1 MSIFS
6 KVGGLKP
13 GLTAFNLS
21 HTNLFDCNFGQLV
34 PVACLETLPGDVF
47 KLDAD
52 VVGRLTSALKSP
64 ILSEMDIVIE
74 AFYTPTRLL
83 MGRDANFTTPVGE
96 VNFEEFLSGGK
107 DGSHI
112 GSNSYPLP
120 VLDYDVAPHSYLTLK
135 TGGVADYLGV
145 QCNTRIAVKDA
156 PLCFPWRAY
165 RWIWNEYYRDENL
178 MDELQVCQYIGTG
191 STDSSNP
198 DSSIISL
205 DEYDSLLY
213 RCWRKDYFTSA
224 LPFQQRGTSPALPI
238 SGFLPITSSGN
249 PSNNYLSGNLVFGTN
264 SSFIPPY
271 DLRGSSPTS
280 QGSATIWDV
289 SAVSTESAP
298 SSTAPFTHAKLSPVS
313 FGNGLGVNLSD
324 AATFDVN
331 QIRTAFQ
338 VQKWLERN
346 ARGGVRYTEYLRSH
360 FGVAPSDA
368 RLQRPQ
374 FIGSIKSPWI
384 VSEVLQTSETNT
396 SVTPQGNQAG
406 QAINLSRGRL
416 GNFRSYEYGYILIL
430 CSVVPKALYQQGI
443 PRWMTRRTN
452 LDFYSPEFSHL
463 SEQAVKN
470 KEIYYSDVSS
480 ESPDND
486 GTFGF
491 QPIWNELRF
500 VPSRVSAHMKTGA
513 TGYSFDYWHFARSF
527 ASLPALDETFLSIGK
542 SVSSKS
548 ELMRVFA
555 VQDENPFI
563 INVGFR
569 ITALRPMPY
578 LSEPGLIDHF

>member
-21 HTNLFDCNFGQLV
+21 HNHLFDCNFGQLI
-34 PVACLETLPGDVF
+34 PVSCIETLPGDVF
-47 KLDAD
+47 DLNAD

-64 ILSEMDIVIE
+64 ILSQMDIILE
-74 AFYTPTRLL
+74 AFYCPTRLL
-83 MGRDANFTTPVGE
+83 MGRDANFPTPAGE

-112 GSNSYPLP
+112 GSNSYYLP
-120 VLDYDVAPHSYLTLK
+120 NIAPPSLPAESSSPSLTFK
-135 TGGVADYLGV
+135 TGGIGDYLGI
-145 QCNTRIAVKDA
+145 QTNSSFHAGNL
-156 PLCFPWRAY
+156 PLAFPWRAY
-165 RWIWNEYYRDENL
+165 RWIWNEFYRDENL
-178 MDELQVCQYIGTG
+178 MDEIQVCSYLGTG
-191 STDSSNP
+191 VGDDSTVIP
-198 DSSIISL
+198 L
-205 DEYDSLLY
+205 DEYDKILY

-238 SGFLPITSSGN
+238 SGVLPVNFTNFALDNLNLNGFTFQPAGGNFVDSTVSSDGTLRS
-249 PSNNYLSGNLVFGTN
+249 PASGTLFKISSNSVKTDA
-264 SSFIPPY
+264 S
-271 DLRGSSPTS
+271 
-280 QGSATIWDV
+280 
-289 SAVSTESAP
+289 
-298 SSTAPFTHAKLSPVS
+298 
-313 FGNGLGVNLSD
+313 VNLD
-324 AATFDVN
+324 NAATFDVN

-360 FGVAPSDA
+360 FGIAPNDA

-374 FIGSIKSPWI
+374 FIGSTRSPWL
-384 VSEVLQTSETNT
+384 VNEVLQTSETNS

-406 QAINLSRGRL
+406 QAINLSRSNL
-416 GNFRSYEYGYILIL
+416 GKFRSYEYGYILIL

-443 PRWMTRRTN
+443 PRWLSRKTN
-452 LDFYSPEFSHL
+452 LDFYTPEFAHL

-470 KEIYYSDVSS
+470 KEIFYSSS
-480 ESPDND
+480 DYAIND

-491 QPIWNELRF
+491 QPIWNEYRF
-500 VPSRVSAHMKTGA
+500 IPSRVSGHMKTGS
-513 TGYSFDYWHFARSF
+513 TGYSFDYWHFGRYF
-527 ASLPALDETFLSIGK
+527 ADKPSLDADFLKIG
-542 SVSSKS
+542 STPSSRQ

-563 INVGFR
+563 INIGFN
-569 ITALRPMPY
+569 IKALRPMPY

>member
-21 HTNLFDCNFGQLV
+21 HTNLFDCNFGQLI

-64 ILSEMDIVIE
+64 ILSEMDIILE

-83 MGRDANFTTPVGE
+83 MGRDANFPTPPGE
-96 VNFEEFLSGGK
+96 VTFEEFLSGGA

-112 GSNSYPLP
+112 GTNSYPLP
-120 VLDYDVAPHSYLTLK
+120 RVQASFDGSASSYNSC
-135 TGGVADYLGV
+135 GVGDYLGLQV
-145 QCNTRIAVKDA
+145 NTSISPADS
-156 PLCFPWRAY
+156 PIQFPWRAY
-165 RWIWNEYYRDENL
+165 RWIWNEFYRDENL
-178 MDELQVCQYIGTG
+178 MDPVQVCKWLGDG
-191 STDSSNP
+191 TDS
-198 DSSIISL
+198 DSTNIRL
-205 DEYDSLLY
+205 AVYDSLLY

-238 SGFLPITSSGN
+238 SGVLPVSLSSLGLGNVKFTSTFPGTENRTFQLTGARSGLAENTNTGNVDYLGDFAISQNYNNPFNLNGLTGDVTSSVGTVDL
-249 PSNNYLSGNLVFGTN
+249 SN
-264 SSFIPPY
+264 
-271 DLRGSSPTS
+271 
-280 QGSATIWDV
+280 
-289 SAVSTESAP
+289 
-298 SSTAPFTHAKLSPVS
+298 
-313 FGNGLGVNLSD
+313 

-384 VSEVLQTSETNT
+384 VSEVLQTSETNST
-396 SVTPQGNQAG
+396 VTPQGNQAG

-416 GNFRSYEYGYILIL
+416 GNFRSYEYGYIMIF

-443 PRWMTRRTN
+443 PRWMSRKTN
-452 LDFYSPEFSHL
+452 LDFYSPEFAHL
-463 SEQAVKN
+463 SEQAVLN
-470 KEIYYSDVSS
+470 KEIYYNS
-480 ESPDND
+480 ND
-486 GTFGF
+486 ASGTFGF
-491 QPIWNELRF
+491 QPIWNEMRF
-500 VPSRVSAHMKTGA
+500 VPSRVSGHLRTGA
-513 TGYSFDYWHFARSF
+513 SNYSFDYWHFGRSF
-527 ASLPALDETFLSIGK
+527 SSTPSLDATFLSIGK
-542 SVSSKS
+542 SESSKR

-555 VQDENPFI
+555 VQNENPFI
-563 INVGFR
+563 INVGLR
-569 ITALRPMPY
+569 IKALRPMPY

>member
-64 ILSEMDIVIE
+64 ILSEMDIVLE

-83 MGRDANFTTPVGE
+83 MGRDANFPTPVGE
-96 VNFEEFLSGGK
+96 VTFEEFLSGGK

-120 VLDYDVAPHSYLTLK
+120 SFSSSPSSVSTSYSFK

-145 QCNTRIAVKDA
+145 QTNTPIFSPDL
-156 PLCFPWRAY
+156 PLVFPWRAY
-165 RWIWNEYYRDENL
+165 RWIWNEFYRDENL
-178 MDELQVCQYIGTG
+178 MDEVQVCRFLG
-191 STDSSNP
+191 SSSP
-198 DSSIISL
+198 DPTLIEG
-205 DEYDSLLY
+205 DVYDSLLY

-238 SGFLPITSSGN
+238 SGVLPVSLSSVGLSNVKFTSNFPGTENRTFQLTGARSGKAENTNYGNVDYLGDFAISQNYSN
-249 PSNNYLSGNLVFGTN
+249 PFKLNGLTG
-264 SSFIPPY
+264 
-271 DLRGSSPTS
+271 
-280 QGSATIWDV
+280 DV
-289 SAVSTESAP
+289 S
-298 SSTAPFTHAKLSPVS
+298 SSVGSVDLS
-313 FGNGLGVNLSD
+313 N

-384 VSEVLQTSETNT
+384 VSEVLQTSETNS

-416 GNFRSYEYGYILIL
+416 GNFRSYEYGYIMIL

-443 PRWMTRRTN
+443 PRWMSRKTN
-452 LDFYSPEFSHL
+452 LDFYSPEFAHL
-463 SEQAVKN
+463 SEQAVLN
-470 KEIYYSDVSS
+470 KEIYYK
-480 ESPDND
+480 D
-486 GTFGF
+486 GNSGNQTFGF
-491 QPIWNELRF
+491 QPIWNEMRF
-500 VPSRVSAHMKTGA
+500 VPSRVSGHMRTGSS
-513 TGYSFDYWHFARSF
+513 GYSFDYWHFGRSF
-527 ASLPALDETFLSIGK
+527 ADTPSLDDTFLSIGK
-542 SVSSKS
+542 SSSSKN

-563 INVGFR
+563 INVGLR
-569 ITALRPMPY
+569 IKALRPMPY

>member
-47 KLDAD
+47 SLDAD

-64 ILSEMDIVIE
+64 ILSEMDIVLE

-83 MGRDANFTTPVGE
+83 MGRDANFSTPVGE

-107 DGSHI
+107 DGSRI
-112 GSNSYPLP
+112 GNNSYPLP
-120 VLDYDVAPHSYLTLK
+120 LMSGNSGFEFK
-135 TGGVADYLGV
+135 TGGIGDYLGCQTNVFYRLASQPV
-145 QCNTRIAVKDA
+145 Q
-156 PLCFPWRAY
+156 FPWRAY
-165 RWIWNEYYRDENL
+165 RWIWNEFYRDENL
-178 MDELQVCQYIGTG
+178 MDEVQVCRWLGNG
-191 STDSSNP
+191 SSSDSTLVP
-198 DSSIISL
+198 ADS
-205 DEYDSLLY
+205 YDSLLY

-238 SGFLPITSSGN
+238 SGVLPVTLSSVGLSNVKFTSNFPGTENRTFQLTGARSGTAENTNYGNVDYLGDFAISQNYSN
-249 PSNNYLSGNLVFGTN
+249 PFNLNGLT
-264 SSFIPPY
+264 
-271 DLRGSSPTS
+271 G
-280 QGSATIWDV
+280 DV
-289 SAVSTESAP
+289 S
-298 SSTAPFTHAKLSPVS
+298 SSVGTVDLS
-313 FGNGLGVNLSD
+313 N

-463 SEQAVKN
+463 SEQAIKN
-470 KEIYYSDVSS
+470 REIFYSSNDDV
-480 ESPDND
+480 DL
-486 GTFGF
+486 GVFGF

-500 VPSRVSAHMKTGA
+500 MPSRVSGHMKTGA
-513 TGYSFDYWHFARSF
+513 TGYSFDYWHFGRNF
-527 ASLPALDETFLSIGK
+527 ASVPSLDETFLSIGK
-542 SVSSKS
+542 SESSKN

-563 INVGFR
+563 INVGLR
-569 ITALRPMPY
+569 IKALRPMPY

>member
-34 PVACLETLPGDVF
+34 PIACLETLPGDVF
-47 KLDAD
+47 SLDAD

-64 ILSEMDIVIE
+64 ILSEMDIVLE

-83 MGRDANFTTPVGE
+83 MGRDANFPTPVGE
-96 VNFEEFLSGGK
+96 VTFEEFLSGGS

-120 VLDYDVAPHSYLTLK
+120 RNYSLNDGNISFS
-135 TGGVADYLGV
+135 TGGVGDYLGIQTKV
-145 QCNTRIAVKDA
+145 AVSVEDS
-156 PLCFPWRAY
+156 PLQFPWRAY
-165 RWIWNEYYRDENL
+165 RWIWNEFYRDENL
-178 MDELQVCQYIGTG
+178 QEPLQVCKWLGNGTVGGLDTTYID
-191 STDSSNP
+191 ST
-198 DSSIISL
+198 
-205 DEYDSLLY
+205 EYDSLLY

-238 SGFLPITSSGN
+238 SGVLPVQADSG
-249 PSNNYLSGNLVFGTN
+249 SN
-264 SSFIPPY
+264 
-271 DLRGSSPTS
+271 
-280 QGSATIWDV
+280 SALY
-289 SAVSTESAP
+289 P
-298 SSTAPFTHAKLSPVS
+298 SSLGGNVYVQTWFNNPNYYLKAKKTDGSDDTGGILGYPQFAKSTSEVS
-313 FGNGLGVNLSD
+313 DHPYGFVNLQN

-384 VSEVLQTSETNT
+384 VSEVLQTSETNS

-416 GNFRSYEYGYILIL
+416 GNFRSYEYGYIMIL

-443 PRWMTRRTN
+443 PRWMSRKTN
-452 LDFYSPEFSHL
+452 LDFYSPEFAHL
-463 SEQAVKN
+463 SEQAVLN
-470 KEIYYSDVSS
+470 KEIFYSPLTSS
-480 ESPDND
+480 

-491 QPIWNELRF
+491 QPIWNEMRF
-500 VPSRVSAHMKTGA
+500 VPSRVSGHLRTGA
-513 TGYSFDYWHFARSF
+513 DGYSFDYWHFGRSF
-527 ASLPALDETFLSIGK
+527 SDTPALDDTFLSIGK
-542 SVSSKS
+542 SQSSRN

-563 INVGFR
+563 INVGLR
-569 ITALRPMPY
+569 IKALRPMPY

>member
-34 PVACLETLPGDVF
+34 PIACLETLPGDVF

-64 ILSEMDIVIE
+64 ILSEMDIVLE

-96 VNFEEFLSGGK
+96 VTFEEFLSGGS

-120 VLDYDVAPHSYLTLK
+120 RFIGPQDGELSFSSC
-135 TGGVADYLGV
+135 GVGDYLGI
-145 QCNTRIAVKDA
+145 QTNTSISTADS
-156 PLCFPWRAY
+156 PIQFPWRAY
-165 RWIWNEYYRDENL
+165 RWIWNEFYRDENL
-178 MDELQVCQYIGTG
+178 MPELQVCRWLGNGVPGSDSTYISGPVFDT
-191 STDSSNP
+191 
-198 DSSIISL
+198 
-205 DEYDSLLY
+205 LLY

-238 SGFLPITSSGN
+238 SGILPVQADSNVLAYQAFYPTSSGVN
-249 PSNNYLSGNLVFGTN
+249 TFISSNSASDKT
-264 SSFIPPY
+264 
-271 DLRGSSPTS
+271 LRGVFPVPPTDS
-280 QGSATIWDV
+280 NTFGYPKF
-289 SAVSTESAP
+289 AVSIDQEA
-298 SSTAPFTHAKLSPVS
+298 THPYG
-313 FGNGLGVNLSD
+313 FVNLQD

-384 VSEVLQTSETNT
+384 VSEVLQTSETNS

-416 GNFRSYEYGYILIL
+416 GNFRSYEYGYIMIL

-443 PRWMTRRTN
+443 PRWMSRKTN
-452 LDFYSPEFSHL
+452 LDFYSPEFAHL
-463 SEQAVKN
+463 SEQAVLN
-470 KEIYYSDVSS
+470 KEIFYKDSKVG
-480 ESPDND
+480 NQ
-486 GTFGF
+486 TFGF
-491 QPIWNELRF
+491 QPIWNEMRF
-500 VPSRVSAHMKTGA
+500 VPSRVSGHLRTGA
-513 TGYSFDYWHFARSF
+513 TGYSFDYWHFGRSF
-527 ASLPALDETFLSIGK
+527 SDTPSLDDTFLSIGK
-542 SVSSKS
+542 SVSSRN

-563 INVGFR
+563 INVGLR
-569 ITALRPMPY
+569 IKALRPMPY
-578 LSEPGLIDHF
+578 LSEPGFIDHF

>member
-21 HTNLFDCNFGQLV
+21 HSNLFDCNFGQLV
-34 PVACLETLPGDVF
+34 PIAFIETLPGDVF

-52 VVGRLTSALKSP
+52 VVGRLSSALKSP
-64 ILSEMDIVIE
+64 ILSEMDIVLE

-83 MGRDANFTTPVGE
+83 MGRDANFDVPVGE
-96 VNFEEFLSGGK
+96 VTFEEFLSGGS

-120 VLDYDVAPHSYLTLK
+120 HLDSTGNPLGYDSFK
-135 TGGVADYLGV
+135 TGGLGDYLGL
-145 QCNTRIAVKDA
+145 QTNTDISYSDF
-156 PLCFPWRAY
+156 PLAFPWRAY
-165 RWIWNEYYRDENL
+165 RWIWNEFYRDENL
-178 MDELQVCQYIGTG
+178 SNPVQVCNFLGTG
-191 STDSSNP
+191 VPSSDNTLIP
-198 DSSIISL
+198 L
-205 DEYDSLLY
+205 AEYDSLLY

-238 SGFLPITSSGN
+238 SGFIPITSNAIDGSFSLRDITWHLNNGNSLGTLVAGDNNSSGN
-249 PSNNYLSGNLVFGTN
+249 IPAYFGTSDTVFYN
-264 SSFIPPY
+264 QGVSNLEAHLDTSRTSNVGV
-271 DLRGSSPTS
+271 DLS
-280 QGSATIWDV
+280 
-289 SAVSTESAP
+289 
-298 SSTAPFTHAKLSPVS
+298 
-313 FGNGLGVNLSD
+313 N

-374 FIGSIKSPWI
+374 FIGSIRSPWI
-384 VSEVLQTSETNT
+384 VSEVLQTSETNS

-416 GNFRSYEYGYILIL
+416 GNFRSYEYGYIMIL

-443 PRWMTRRTN
+443 PRWMSRKTN
-452 LDFYSPEFSHL
+452 LDFYSPEFAHL
-463 SEQAVKN
+463 SEQAVLN
-470 KEIYYSDVSS
+470 KEIYYKNTEVGN
-480 ESPDND
+480 E
-486 GTFGF
+486 TFGF

-500 VPSRVSAHMKTGA
+500 IPSRVSGHLRTGA
-513 TGYSFDYWHFARSF
+513 TGYSFDYWHFGRSF
-527 ASLPALDETFLSIGK
+527 ADTPSLDDTFLSIGK
-542 SVSSKS
+542 SESSKN

-569 ITALRPMPY
+569 IKALRPLPY
-578 LSEPGLIDHF
+578 LSEPGFIDHF

>member
-21 HTNLFDCNFGQLV
+21 HTNLFDCGFGQLI

-64 ILSEMDIVIE
+64 ILSEMDIVLE

-83 MGRDANFTTPVGE
+83 MGKDANFDTPVGE
-96 VNFEEFLSGGK
+96 VTFEEFLSGGR

-120 VLDYDVAPHSYLTLK
+120 TIKGAVDHGYIQPGFATCSV
-135 TGGVADYLGV
+135 GDYLGIQV
-145 QCNTRIAVKDA
+145 NTNIEGVNIPIA
-156 PLCFPWRAY
+156 FPWRAY
-165 RWIWNEYYRDENL
+165 RWIWNEFYRDENL
-178 MDELQVCQYIGTG
+178 MDELQVCQYVGTG
-191 STDSSNP
+191 NTGDSSFISVP
-198 DSSIISL
+198 D
-205 DEYDSLLY
+205 YDSILY

-224 LPFQQRGTSPALPI
+224 LPFQQRGTSPALPV
-238 SGFLPITSSGN
+238 SGILPVQADSGSNSALYPSSLGGNVYVQNWGNGSAYNLKVKSSGGSDYTKTGILGY
-249 PSNNYLSGNLVFGTN
+249 PQFAVDN
-264 SSFIPPY
+264 SS
-271 DLRGSSPTS
+271 
-280 QGSATIWDV
+280 
-289 SAVSTESAP
+289 VSTHP
-298 SSTAPFTHAKLSPVS
+298 YGF
-313 FGNGLGVNLSD
+313 VNLEN

-416 GNFRSYEYGYILIL
+416 GNFRSYEYGYIMIL

-443 PRWMTRRTN
+443 PRWMSRRTN

-470 KEIYYSDVSS
+470 KEIYYSYDSQID
-480 ESPDND
+480 EA
-486 GTFGF
+486 TFGF

-500 VPSRVSAHMKTGA
+500 IPSRVSGHMKTGA
-513 TGYSFDYWHFARSF
+513 TDYSFDYWHFGRSF
-527 ASLPALDETFLSIGK
+527 ASVPALDETFLSIGK
-542 SVSSKS
+542 SSSSKS

-578 LSEPGLIDHF
+578 LAEPGLIDHF

>member
-64 ILSEMDIVIE
+64 ILSEMDIVLE

-83 MGRDANFTTPVGE
+83 MGRDANFPTPVGE

-112 GSNSYPLP
+112 GSSSYPLP
-120 VLDYDVAPHSYLTLK
+120 VLTYGTDLTSFK
-135 TGGVADYLGV
+135 FNTGGVGDYLGC
-145 QCNTRIAVKDA
+145 QTNTFIAGVDA
-156 PLCFPWRAY
+156 PIQFPWRAY
-165 RWIWNEYYRDENL
+165 RWIWNEFYRDENL
-178 MDELQVCQYIGTG
+178 MDEIQVCKWIGDG
-191 STDSSNP
+191 STSDN
-198 DSSIISL
+198 SIIGL
-205 DEYDSLLY
+205 DSYDSLLY

-238 SGFLPITSSGN
+238 SGTIPVTFGSSLFSLGSNNGVVARRFDSSGSPYPDFHLYYGSN
-249 PSNNYLSGNLVFGTN
+249 GSIFGTDNKPSSNEEIISLEGRLSGTASV
-264 SSFIPPY
+264 
-271 DLRGSSPTS
+271 DLS
-280 QGSATIWDV
+280 
-289 SAVSTESAP
+289 
-298 SSTAPFTHAKLSPVS
+298 
-313 FGNGLGVNLSD
+313 N

-384 VSEVLQTSETNT
+384 VSEVLQTSETNST
-396 SVTPQGNQAG
+396 VTPQGNQAG

-416 GNFRSYEYGYILIL
+416 GNFRSYEYGYIMIL

-443 PRWMTRRTN
+443 PRWLSRKTN

-463 SEQAVKN
+463 SEQAVLN
-470 KEIYYSDVSS
+470 KEIYYTDASLGSS
-480 ESPDND
+480 LN
-486 GTFGF
+486 GKTFGF

-500 VPSRVSAHMKTGA
+500 VPSRVSGHMKTGA
-513 TGYSFDYWHFARSF
+513 TDYSFDYWHFGRSF
-527 ASLPALDETFLSIGK
+527 ASVPALDATFLSIGK
-542 SVSSKS
+542 SQSSKQ

-563 INVGFR
+563 INVGLR
-569 ITALRPMPY
+569 IKALRPMPY

>member
-6 KVGGLKP
+6 NVGGLKP

-34 PVACLETLPGDVF
+34 PIACLETLPGDVF

-64 ILSEMDIVIE
+64 ILSEMDIVLE

-83 MGRDANFTTPVGE
+83 MGRDANFDTPIGE

-112 GSNSYPLP
+112 GSKSYPLP
-120 VLDYDVAPHSYLTLK
+120 TMTASGQAVRFV
-135 TGGVADYLGV
+135 TGGVGDYLGV
-145 QCNTRIAVKDA
+145 QTGVDIL
-156 PLCFPWRAY
+156 PSSQPIQFPWRAY
-165 RWIWNEYYRDENL
+165 RWIWNEFYRDENL
-178 MDELQVCQYIGTG
+178 MDPVQVCKWIGNG
-191 STDSSNP
+191 SSSDNTF
-198 DSSIISL
+198 ISQTI
-205 DEYDSLLY
+205 YDSLLY

-224 LPFQQRGTSPALPI
+224 LPFQQRGTSPALPV
-238 SGFLPITSSGN
+238 SGILPVQADSGASSNRALFPLSSG
-249 PSNNYLSGNLVFGTN
+249 STAYLLLSSSGSLSGSTFP
-264 SSFIPPY
+264 SP
-271 DLRGSSPTS
+271 GSS
-280 QGSATIWDV
+280 GSIQHPVFSSDG
-289 SAVSTESAP
+289 STP
-298 SSTAPFTHAKLSPVS
+298 STHPYG
-313 FGNGLGVNLSD
+313 FVNLQD

-368 RLQRPQ
+368 RLQRPE
-374 FIGSIKSPWI
+374 FIGSIRSPWI

-443 PRWMTRRTN
+443 PRWMTRSTN
-452 LDFYSPEFSHL
+452 LDFYTPEFAHL
-463 SEQAVKN
+463 SEQAVRN
-470 KEIYYSDVSS
+470 EEIYYTSSDST
-480 ESPDND
+480 DTINKA
-486 GTFGF
+486 TFGF

-500 VPSRVSAHMKTGA
+500 IPSRVSGHMRTGA
-513 TGYSFDYWHFARSF
+513 SDYSFDYWHFGRSF
-527 ASLPALDETFLSIGK
+527 VSVPSLDETFLSIGK
-542 SVSSKS
+542 SDSSRS

-563 INVGFR
+563 INVGFK
-569 ITALRPMPY
+569 ITALRPLPY